1 MIIDII
7 KDGSLERLL
16 LVIIVFGGIVF
27 LLAKDGAVDERLF
40 DVAFVIIGFY
50 FGSTIEKTRQS
61 NRDST
66 KVLS

>member
-27 LLAKDGAVDERLF
+27 LLAKDGVVDERLF

-50 FGSTIEKTRQS
+50 FGSTIEKTRQA